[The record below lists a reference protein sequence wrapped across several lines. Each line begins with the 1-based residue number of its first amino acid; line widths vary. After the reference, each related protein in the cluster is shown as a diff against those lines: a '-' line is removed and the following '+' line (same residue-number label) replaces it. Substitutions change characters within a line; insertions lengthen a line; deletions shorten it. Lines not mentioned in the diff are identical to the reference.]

1 MELTKDKKTYL
12 KMETFN
18 FLMKETSCMMLFYR
32 VSRALCENV
41 IFVTFSTTTATVTAR
56 IQNIPMTSAISSRLK
71 KETLVKSTRW

>member
-18 FLMKETSCMMLFYR
+18 SVMRETSRMMLFYR